1 MTKALRYQLAKCL
14 TKMNMKT
21 KNIKI
26 KSNTNKSNFVVKIQ
40 TCNISETYKLIL
52 KSKLNNNI

>member
-1 MTKALRYQLAKCL
+1 MTKALGYQLAKCL